1 MTEQGPTGEV
11 VRKEYATD
19 EIVVSWEPHLCEH
32 SERCW
37 RGLPAVFD
45 SKRRPWVDVTAA
57 SANAIE
63 AQVARCPSRALKSHR
78 LSPKGD
84 A

>member
-1 MTEQGPTGEV
+1 MSEQPTSRDV

-19 EIVVSWEPHLCEH
+19 EIVVSWEPHLCRH

-45 SKRRPWVDVTAA
+45 PKRRPWVDVAAA
-57 SANAIE
+57 SADEIE
-63 AQVARCPSRALKSHR
+63 AQVARCPSLALKSR
-78 LSPKGD
+78 RQKPKLD

>member
-1 MTEQGPTGEV
+1 MTGEGATGDV
-11 VRKEYATD
+11 VRKEYATE
-19 EIVVSWEPHLCEH
+19 EIVVSWEPHLCQH

-45 SKRRPWVDVTAA
+45 PKRRPWVDVSAA
-57 SANAIE
+57 SADEIE
-63 AQVARCPSRALKSHR
+63 AQVARCPSLALKSRR

-84 A
+84 V

>member
-1 MTEQGPTGEV
+1 MSEQPAPREIH
-11 VRKEYATD
+11 KEYATD

-45 SKRRPWVDVTAA
+45 PKRRPWVDVNAA
-57 SANAIE
+57 SADEIE
-63 AQVARCPSRALKSHR
+63 AQVARCPSRALKSR
-78 LSPKGD
+78 RVD